1 MQPIGCYRQSYV
13 WEAHSSN
20 IQAFLHALLSHRSHA
35 GILLTS
41 VAKSLALICQ
51 SAETDISFTDSLGC
65 TWPMTSLM
73 RRCLPNGTS
82 EGNDYLSCM
91 LEMTFEATH
100 FGLVRMRHTGQH
112 KRQAV
117 RLQAM
122 RYTHASIERSRVA
135 PPAQLRRRVAQ
146 HDFITCPV
154 LVL

>member
-1 MQPIGCYRQSYV
+1 MFGRRT
-13 WEAHSSN
+13 
-20 IQAFLHALLSHRSHA
+20 QATSKPFCMLTCRIFQVSRA

-41 VAKSLALICQ
+41 VAKSLALIRRR
-51 SAETDISFTDSLGC
+51 AETEISNADTLGC

-82 EGNDYLSCM
+82 EDKDYLSCM
-91 LEMTFEATH
+91 PGMTFEATH
-100 FGLVRMRHTGQH
+100 SGLVRMRHTGQH

-117 RLQAM
+117 PLQAM
-122 RYTHASIERSRVA
+122 RHTHASIERSRVA
-135 PPAQLRRRVAQ
+135 PPAQLRRRIAQ